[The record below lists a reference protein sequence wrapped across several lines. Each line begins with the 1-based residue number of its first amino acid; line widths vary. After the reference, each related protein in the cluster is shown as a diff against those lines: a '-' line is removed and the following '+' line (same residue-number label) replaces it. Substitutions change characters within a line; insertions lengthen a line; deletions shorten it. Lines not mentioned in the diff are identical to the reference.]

1 MYPSRADIKG
11 LLLDLDGVFYVDNE
25 PLPGAIETI
34 QFLQAQCLP
43 CCYLTNT
50 TTQSRQTLYQK
61 LLALG
66 LPIALSEIVSAP
78 YAAVLYLRQLGSP
91 TCSLILNED
100 VKTDFAEFPQSDQQ
114 PNVVPDVVVVGDIG
128 DRWNY
133 GLLNQ
138 MFGYVMQGAQLIA
151 LHKNKYWQGKE
162 GLRLDIGALITG
174 LEYATGTPA
183 TVIGKPAPAFF
194 TMALS
199 ALGLNASEV
208 VMVGDD
214 IESDIDGAQQMGIAG
229 LLIKT
234 GKYRPA
240 SVERSGIQP
249 HATLETITDL
259 KQWLTTS

>member
-1 MYPSRADIKG
+1 MHPFRAGIKG
-11 LLLDLDGVFYVDNE
+11 LLLDLDGVFYVDND

-34 QFLQAQCLP
+34 QFLQTHRLP

-50 TTQSRQTLYQK
+50 TTQSRQTLHQK

-66 LPIALSEIVSAP
+66 LSIPLSELISAP

-91 TCSLILNED
+91 ICFLVLNED
-100 VKTDFAEFPQSDQQ
+100 VKSDFAEFTQSDQK
-114 PNVVPDVVVVGDIG
+114 PDVVVIGDIG

-133 GLLNQ
+133 ALLNQ
-138 MFGYVMQGAQLIA
+138 IFGFVMQGAQLIA

-162 GLRLDIGALITG
+162 GLRLDIGAFITG
-174 LEYATGTPA
+174 LEYATGTSA

-194 TMALS
+194 MMALS
-199 ALGLNASEV
+199 ALGRNASEV

-229 LLIKT
+229 LLVRT

-240 SVERSGIQP
+240 LVERSAIQP
-249 HATLETITDL
+249 CYSLDTIADL
-259 KQWLTTS
+259 TQWLTTG